1 MSEILVNKL
10 TGKTAAG
17 NVTITDGSVT
27 MKLQDGVI
35 KFWTAYD
42 AQTQTT
48 DGSLNQSS
56 LTDQQTGI
64 FYSSFTNSFGSATD
78 KCSVGGAYNTTS
90 NTSPIAGSGRAGLHV
105 SVGAG
110 TGTFRAISAGEVQYG
125 CYEGA
130 SSNTNGDVVD
140 AKGVYMTVTGDL
152 A

>member
-1 MSEILVNKL
+1 MTSVLNVDEI
-10 TGKTAAG
+10 AAK
-17 NVTITDGSVT
+17 DGTSPVAFT
-27 MKLQDGVI
+27 KQEAI

-64 FYSSFTNSFGSATD
+64 FYSSFTSSFGSATD
-78 KCSVGGAYNTTS
+78 KCSVGTALNTT
-90 NTSPIAGSGRAGLHV
+90 NGTSPISGSTRAGLHV

-110 TGTFRAISAGEVQYG
+110 TGTFRAISASEVQYG

-130 SSNTNGDVVD
+130 SASTNGDVVD
-140 AKGVYMTVTGDL
+140 AKGIYMTVTGDL